1 MKLLQLFNIQEV
13 YNRYSA
19 HLWQY
24 NNGRLF
30 IDIQNRKVQKI
41 YTIDGSPVNNQE
53 MIDLFNF
60 AIEDITTKVR
70 AEFGF

>member
-13 YNRYSA
+13 YKRYSE

-30 IDIQNRKVQKI
+30 MEIQNRKVQKI

-60 AIEDITTKVR
+60 AIEDITTKVKS
-70 AEFGF
+70 EFGF

>member
-1 MKLLQLFNIQEV
+1 MKIFQLFKIQEV
-13 YNRYSA
+13 YQRYSE

-30 IDIQNRKVQKI
+30 IEIQERKIKRI
-41 YTIDGSPVNNQE
+41 YTIDGSPPNTQE
-53 MIDLFNF
+53 IVDLFNF
-60 AIEDITTKVR
+60 AIADITTRVR

>member
-1 MKLLQLFNIQEV
+1 MKILQLFNIQEV
-13 YNRYSA
+13 YNQYSA

-30 IDIQNRKVQKI
+30 IDIQNRKIQKI
-41 YTIDGSPVNNQE
+41 YTNDGSPINNQE

-60 AIEDITTKVR
+60 AIEDITGKVK

>member
-1 MKLLQLFNIQEV
+1 MKIFQLFSIQEV

-30 IDIQNRKVQKI
+30 IEIQNRKIQSI
-41 YTIDGSPVNNQE
+41 WTNDGSPINSDE
-53 MIDLFNF
+53 MINLFNF
-60 AIEDITTKVR
+60 AIEDITGRVR

>member
-13 YNRYSA
+13 YKRYSA

-30 IDIQNRKVQKI
+30 MEIQNRKIQEI
-41 YTIDGSPVNNQE
+41 YTIDGSPVDSQE

>member
-1 MKLLQLFNIQEV
+1 MKIFQLFNIQEV

-24 NNGRLF
+24 NNGKLF
-30 IDIQNRKVQKI
+30 MDIKNRKVQKI
-41 YTIDGSPVNNQE
+41 YTIDDSPVNNQE

>member
-13 YNRYSA
+13 YKRYSE

-30 IDIQNRKVQKI
+30 MEIQNRKVQKI

-60 AIEDITTKVR
+60 AIEDITGKVR